1 MKKLIQKFR
10 GFTLIELL
18 VVIAIIGI
26 LAAMLL
32 PALNAAREK
41 ARRANCSSNLRQI
54 GLSIA
59 MYADLYS
66 EKCPDVAST
75 TVEGAFNLLTNVTSS
90 GKIFACPSDSAK
102 TPKALFAGGVG
113 GGLSGVTN
121 ISYGYAGKHIW
132 QNSPDSILAFDRLV
146 PAGSANASWLSTSPH
161 KSEGGNM
168 LFLDGHV
175 EFKPRTPFRILDGTN
190 STDQVRTNP

>member
-1 MKKLIQKFR
+1 MKTFWKKKIG

-32 PALNAAREK
+32 PALNQAREK

-59 MYADLYS
+59 MYADLYN
-66 EKCPDVAST
+66 EKCPADGTVADGHID
-75 TVEGAFNLLTNVTSS
+75 ECFNLLTNVTSS
-90 GKIFACPSDSAK
+90 GKIFACPSDNKTAQATFTGGTGLTSA
-102 TPKALFAGGVG
+102 
-113 GGLSGVTN
+113 N
-121 ISYGYAGKHIW
+121 ISYGYALGLKW
-132 QNSPDSILAFDRLV
+132 QDAPDSVVAFDRQATV
-146 PAGSANASWLSTSPH
+146 ASGGTWANTSPH
-161 KSEGGNM
+161 KEQGGNC

-175 EFKPRTPFRILDGTN
+175 EFKNKTPSTIKGN
-190 STDQVRTNP
+190 PTDQVDTDP

>member
-1 MKKLIQKFR
+1 MKKFIQKFR

-54 GLSIA
+54 GLSVA
-59 MYADLYS
+59 MYSDLYS
-66 EKCPDVAST
+66 EKCPDIGT
-75 TVEGAFNLLTNVTSS
+75 TTAEGAFNLLTNVTAS
-90 GKIFACPSDSAK
+90 GKIFWCPSDSK
-102 TPKALFAGGVG
+102 TGGPKATFVG
-113 GGLSGVTN
+113 GNALANSNV
-121 ISYGYAGKHIW
+121 SYGYAGKHVW
-132 QNSPDSILAFDRLV
+132 QNSADSILAFDRGV
-146 PAGSANASWLSTSPH
+146 AANSLNAAWISTAPH
-161 KSEGGNM
+161 KVEGGNM

-175 EFKPRTPFRILDGTN
+175 EFKPKTPFRILDGNAAAT
-190 STDQVRTNP
+190 SVDTEP

>member
-1 MKKLIQKFR
+1 MKKFIKKFS

-66 EKCPDVAST
+66 QKCPQ
-75 TVEGAFNLLTNVTSS
+75 GA
-90 GKIFACPSDSAK
+90 A
-102 TPKALFAGGVG
+102 
-113 GGLSGVTN
+113 
-121 ISYGYAGKHIW
+121 
-132 QNSPDSILAFDRLV
+132 
-146 PAGSANASWLSTSPH
+146 
-161 KSEGGNM
+161 
-168 LFLDGHV
+168 
-175 EFKPRTPFRILDGTN
+175 
-190 STDQVRTNP
+190 

>member
-1 MKKLIQKFR
+1 MKNFIKKFS

-54 GLSIA
+54 GLSVA
-59 MYADLYS
+59 MYSDLYS
-66 EKCPDVAST
+66 EKCPDIAT
-75 TVEGAFNLLTNVTSS
+75 TTAEGAFNLLTNVTAS
-90 GKIFACPSDSAK
+90 GKIFACPSDTSK
-102 TPKALFAGGVG
+102 TPKATFVG
-113 GGLSGVTN
+113 GNALADTN
-121 ISYGYAGKHIW
+121 VSYGYAGKHIW
-132 QNSPDSILAFDRLV
+132 QSSADSILAFDRT
-146 PAGSANASWLSTSPH
+146 PAALTANAAWANTSPH
-161 KSEGGNM
+161 KAEGGNM

-175 EFKPRTPFRILDGTN
+175 EFKPKLPFRILDGTN
-190 STDQVRTNP
+190 STAQVDSNP

>member
-1 MKKLIQKFR
+1 MKKLFTKKFS

-41 ARRANCSSNLRQI
+41 ARIANCQSNVRQV

-59 MYADLYS
+59 MYSDLYS
-66 EKCPDVAST
+66 ENCPS
-75 TVEGAFNLLTNVTSS
+75 EGAASVPSDNYNLLTNVTSS
-90 GKIFACPSDSAK
+90 GKVFACPSDSSKTAK
-102 TPKALFAGGVG
+102 AAFKNGDALA
-113 GGLSGVTN
+113 SGN
-121 ISYGYAGKHIW
+121 LSYGYARGLKW
-132 QNSPDSILAFDRLV
+132 QEAPDSILAFDRTPLTSSK
-146 PAGSANASWLSTSPH
+146 GSGWDAASPH
-161 KSEGGNM
+161 KEKGGNQ

-175 EFKPRTPFRILDGTN
+175 EFKPTVIQDLKAPEVDL
-190 STDQVRTNP
+190 SP